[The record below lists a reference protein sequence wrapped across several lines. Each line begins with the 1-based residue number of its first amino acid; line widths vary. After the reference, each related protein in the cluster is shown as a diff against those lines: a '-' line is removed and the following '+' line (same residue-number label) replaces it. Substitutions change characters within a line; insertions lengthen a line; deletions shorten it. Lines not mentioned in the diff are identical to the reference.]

1 MQCASP
7 THVTCTFHALHVR
20 AALASC
26 ARSIRISASLSPLT
40 TLRTTS
46 QPLWL
51 IDLDDTLHRA
61 TPVIFGRMN
70 RSMTEYVMRHIGL
83 PEHEANNLRQQ
94 YWQRYGATLLGLMR
108 RHGTDPRHF
117 LHETHQFPDL
127 HAIIDFDRAVR
138 RWLKHLPGRRVLVSN
153 APRHYV
159 MAVLR
164 AMGIARY
171 FDAIET
177 IESMRFVPKPAASS
191 LKKILVRQRA
201 PLRRTVMIEDNLANL
216 RTAHR
221 LGLRTV
227 WIAGPEERAAW
238 SYSTKDASKDA
249 GSTPATRAWPAHV
262 HLRVNSVLQL
272 TKHRKLCLPTLIK

>member
-1 MQCASP
+1 MQRASP
-7 THVTCTFHALHVR
+7 THVTCTFHTLHVR

-83 PEHEANNLRQQ
+83 PEEANNLRQQ

-191 LKKILVRQRA
+191 LKKMVRQ
-201 PLRRTVMIEDNLANL
+201 
-216 RTAHR
+216 
-221 LGLRTV
+221 
-227 WIAGPEERAAW
+227 
-238 SYSTKDASKDA
+238 
-249 GSTPATRAWPAHV
+249 
-262 HLRVNSVLQL
+262 
-272 TKHRKLCLPTLIK
+272 

>member
-1 MQCASP
+1 MRASHARH
-7 THVTCTFHALHVR
+7 THLTP
-20 AALASC
+20 
-26 ARSIRISASLSPLT
+26 SLSSVF
-40 TLRTTS
+40 TLRTAS
-46 QPLWL
+46 RPLWL

-94 YWQRYGATLLGLMR
+94 YWQRYGATLLGLMQ

-127 HAIIDFDRAVR
+127 PAIIDFDRAVR

-159 MAVLR
+159 IAVLR
-164 AMGIARY
+164 AMGILRY

-201 PLRRTVMIEDNLANL
+201 PLRHTVMIEDNLDNL
-216 RTAHR
+216 RTAHK

-227 WIAGPEERAAW
+227 WIARPEERAAW
-238 SYSTKDASKDA
+238 SDGTTDA
-249 GSTPATRAWPAHV
+249 GSSPSQRIWPAHV

-272 TKHRKLCLPTLIK
+272 TKHRKHCLPTLIK